1 MATHGRSPLD
11 ILAQQI
17 ERSDVRA
24 ESLERELESL
34 PKWRFRRRSQAQR
47 RLARGRARRASI
59 DELLDPPG
67 DRR

>member
-11 ILAQQI
+11 FLAQQI
-17 ERSDVRA
+17 ELNDAR
-24 ESLERELESL
+24 EENLERELQSL

-47 RLARGRARRASI
+47 RLEWRRERRARI
-59 DELLDPPG
+59 DELLDRPG

>member
-11 ILAQQI
+11 FLAQQI
-17 ERSDVRA
+17 ALNDARE
-24 ESLERELESL
+24 ENLERELQSL

-47 RLARGRARRASI
+47 RLDWRRERRARI
-59 DELLDPPG
+59 DELLDRPG

>member
-1 MATHGRSPLD
+1 MATDGRSPPD
-11 ILAQQI
+11 FLAQQI
-17 ERSDVRA
+17 ELSEVRE

-34 PKWRFRRRSQAQR
+34 PKWRFRRRSQTQR
-47 RLARGRARRASI
+47 RLERGRARRARI